1 MTTTNKKQIEQQQT
15 KKNVTKTSFPIKSD
29 TKNTHTTTTT
39 KQTNLNKTKQ
49 KNKKTKKIQTHL
61 ILNIKQNEHR
71 VIKHEN
77 SKQILSNKS

>member
-1 MTTTNKKQIEQQQT
+1 MLIRRGGNKHTHNNNNQTNKLKQSQT
-15 KKNVTKTSFPIKSD
+15 KK
-29 TKNTHTTTTT
+29 
-39 KQTNLNKTKQ
+39 Q
-49 KNKKTKKIQTHL
+49 KTKKIQTHL